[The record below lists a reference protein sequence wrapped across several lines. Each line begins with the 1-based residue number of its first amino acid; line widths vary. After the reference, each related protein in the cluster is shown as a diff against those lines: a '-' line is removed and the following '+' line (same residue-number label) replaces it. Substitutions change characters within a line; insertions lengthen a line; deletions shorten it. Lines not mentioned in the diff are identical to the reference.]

1 MKRRNG
7 LRDTLSDVI
16 HERFHACSDVVRA
29 SGGDN
34 VLLSAG
40 ADGAEE
46 HSGIKSLPAGVGS
59 H

>member
-7 LRDTLSDVI
+7 LRVTLSDVI
-16 HERFHACSDVVRA
+16 HERVRACSHVVRA
-29 SGGDN
+29 SGGYN
-34 VLLSAG
+34 VLLHFS

-46 HSGIKSLPAGVGS
+46 HIGIKSLPAGVGA

>member
-16 HERFHACSDVVRA
+16 HEHRHACSDVVKT
-29 SGGDN
+29 SGGDS
-34 VLLSAG
+34 VLLPAG

>member
-7 LRDTLSDVI
+7 LRVTLSDVI
-16 HERFHACSDVVRA
+16 HERFRVCSDVVRA
-29 SGGDN
+29 SGGYN
-34 VLLSAG
+34 MLLPIG